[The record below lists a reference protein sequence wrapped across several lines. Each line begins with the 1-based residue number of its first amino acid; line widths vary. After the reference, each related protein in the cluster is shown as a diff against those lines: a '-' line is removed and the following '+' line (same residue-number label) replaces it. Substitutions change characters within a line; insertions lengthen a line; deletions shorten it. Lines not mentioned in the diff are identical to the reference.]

1 MIKSDGGILAIK
13 SVLAK
18 AILVGKINS
27 QAKNII

>member
-13 SVLAK
+13 LVLAE

-27 QAKNII
+27 QAKNMI